1 MKRRK
6 FILGTGAVAAGGA
19 SLLGSG
25 ALGSVEAER
34 RVEIQMADDSEAFLA
49 LKQLGSGKYT
59 IGGRSIED
67 GTPEVVQ
74 FSFPGVGERLNNPE
88 LGLGKESVYEFARDS
103 GESQKTNPIE
113 GLLRITNQ
121 GTQAVEVHSEHETD
135 SDLEI
140 GLYDVTDSDSKSLRD
155 EPAVLNVGEKVDV
168 GFRIRTF
175 GVELG
180 TYDETLTI
188 VADNPGS

>member
-6 FILGTGAVAAGGA
+6 LILGTGAAAACGA

-25 ALGSVEAER
+25 AFSSVEAER
-34 RVEIQMADDSEAFLA
+34 RVEVQVADDNEAFLA
-49 LKQLGSGKYT
+49 LKQLGDGKYNL
-59 IGGRSIED
+59 GGRSIESE
-67 GTPEVVQ
+67 TPEVVQ
-74 FSFPGVGERLNNPE
+74 FSFPGVGERFNDPE
-88 LGLGKESVYEFARDS
+88 LGLGKESVYEFDRDS

-121 GTQAVEVHSEHETD
+121 GTQVVGVYTEHESD
-135 SDLEI
+135 SELEI
-140 GLYDVTDSDSKSLRD
+140 ELYDVTDSDSTALRD

-188 VADNPGS
+188 VADHPGS